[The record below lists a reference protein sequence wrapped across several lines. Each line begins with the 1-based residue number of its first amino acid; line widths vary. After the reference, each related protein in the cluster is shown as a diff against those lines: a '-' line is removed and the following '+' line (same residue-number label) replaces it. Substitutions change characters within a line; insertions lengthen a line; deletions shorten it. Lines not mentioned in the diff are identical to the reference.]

1 MFDRAELRDLVPAS
15 TPGSTAAPYVPEHQR
30 AIPLFVDKREIT
42 VATETKLF
50 TVTLAAATFA
60 TCTEERR
67 EIEELLPWFATGTLA
82 ERDAPRVEHALATDC
97 ELADRLALV
106 RAELVTY
113 RRWRG

>member
-1 MFDRAELRDLVPAS
+1 VPAS
-15 TPGSTAAPYVPEHQR
+15 TSRSTAAPYIPEHQR
-30 AIPLFVDKREIT
+30 AIPLFVDKQEIT
-42 VATETKLF
+42 VAIETKLF
-50 TVTLAAATFA
+50 ALMQGAATSA

-82 ERDAPRVEHALATDC
+82 ERDVPRVEHALTTDS
-97 ELADRLALV
+97 ELTDSLALV